1 MARATPTASPQRASR
16 SRCSSCSSISGSVDR
31 SPTAVSTTGP
41 IPNTG
46 PTAVSNSLITAPT
59 KPSKMSS
66 DFSLQLDAQLLTRV
80 STISQSFC
88 LTSVSQESRACLQLA
103 EFYARTDPNQTENM

>member
-1 MARATPTASPQRASR
+1 MSSDFSLQLDARLLPRVSTIATLDPRL
-16 SRCSSCSSISGSVDR
+16 DK
-31 SPTAVSTTGP
+31 PTAVSTTGP

-46 PTAVSNSLITAPT
+46 PTAVSNSHITAPT

-66 DFSLQLDAQLLTRV
+66 DFSLQLDARLLTRV

-88 LTSVSQESRACLQLA
+88 LTSVSQESRPFSRFHWKREVRFA
-103 EFYARTDPNQTENM
+103 NS